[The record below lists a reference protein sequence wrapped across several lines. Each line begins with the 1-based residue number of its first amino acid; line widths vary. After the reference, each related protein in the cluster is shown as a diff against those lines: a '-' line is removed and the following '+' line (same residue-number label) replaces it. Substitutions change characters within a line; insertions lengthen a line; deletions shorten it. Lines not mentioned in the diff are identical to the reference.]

1 MEPKVTET
9 FSLLIP
15 VSLRGEMAPFVPA
28 SSPSPPSSSSSSLPP
43 PSRIRHKRSA
53 SEGASL
59 SPSPS
64 PSLPPPP
71 LHPTSVSEGPSTDTL
86 LTSSTPFSSRDHHF
100 TPGKEGVGSEPSR
113 GASLLK
119 GRSSPGRTKGKSSAM
134 QPGYAATCH
143 LRKNNNS
150 EEQSLVNVSAI
161 ASLLLD
167 TFGAVL
173 KSVEY

>member
-1 MEPKVTET
+1 MKWPRL
-9 FSLLIP
+9 SRP
-15 VSLRGEMAPFVPA
+15 LRPLP
-28 SSPSPPSSSSSSLPP
+28 LPP
-43 PSRIRHKRSA
+43 PPPPFLLLLPA
-53 SEGASL
+53 SVTKGVLLKA
-59 SPSPS
+59 
-64 PSLPPPP
+64 PPCPRPPPPHSPP

-150 EEQSLVNVSAI
+150 EEPSLVNVSAI